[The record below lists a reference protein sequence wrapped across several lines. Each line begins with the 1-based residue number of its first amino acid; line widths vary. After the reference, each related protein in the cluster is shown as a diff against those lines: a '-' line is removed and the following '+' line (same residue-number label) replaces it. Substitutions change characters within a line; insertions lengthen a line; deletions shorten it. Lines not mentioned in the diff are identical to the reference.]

1 MNKHDNIKWNIRKD
15 LFLNAYDRLY
25 TMKSQ
30 IVRDKIIDQVY
41 IYYCLNIFNSL
52 VWVHEYVNTAF
63 KVIFKFLLSKLYF
76 LHSLFFF
83 IK

>member
-30 IVRDKIIDQVY
+30 IVRDKIIDQIYIYIYIY

-52 VWVHEYVNTAF
+52 VWVHEYVN
-63 KVIFKFLLSKLYF
+63 K
-76 LHSLFFF
+76 
-83 IK
+83 

>member
-30 IVRDKIIDQVY
+30 IVRDKIIDQIY
-41 IYYCLNIFNSL
+41 IYI
-52 VWVHEYVNTAF
+52 
-63 KVIFKFLLSKLYF
+63 LLLKHF
-76 LHSLFFF
+76 
-83 IK
+83 